1 MQHFKLRCKHC
12 HTEYTYCTYGN
23 GSEFGTEEGCSKD
36 YCARCQKAIDNALA
50 KIPVECQPK
59 YMEIHDPRI
68 FEMFERVKKNYKELV
83 EKNPIEGLVFETLS
97 MSLYDNT
104 ETYIHNGIEYKVEW
118 DDDTPEDKHV
128 FIYAEFNLANQNF
141 TGKPWRVH
149 GTQEFYSHRRCLSFK
164 HLSELID
171 VEKPMEEPT
180 GMMFYNDPRIEAF
193 ELIGNDI
200 VKEINLEHIKR
211 THTRDLTGFSIK
223 VQSDTKMF
231 NCSDTL
237 DMTNLENILMYECTF
252 EKYDDEDKSTL
263 IGIKVK

>member
-23 GSEFGTEEGCSKD
+23 GSEYGTEEGCSKE

-68 FEMFERVKKNYKELV
+68 FEMFERVKKNYKESV
-83 EKNPIEGLVFETLS
+83 KKNPIEGLVFETLS

-128 FIYAEFNLANQNF
+128 FIYAEFNLAIQSF
-141 TGKPWRVH
+141 TGKPWRKD
-149 GTQEFYSHRRCLSFK
+149 GIQEFYSHRKCLKLK
-164 HLSELID
+164 HLSELLDI
-171 VEKPMEEPT
+171 EKPMEEPS
-180 GMMFYNDPRIEAF
+180 GMIFYTDPRIDAF
-193 ELIGNDI
+193 DFGDI
-200 VKEINLEHIKR
+200 ETLFEKKPEHIKR
-211 THTRDLTGFSIK
+211 IHTSDLTGFSIK
-223 VQSDTKMF
+223 VQSDTKKF

>member
-23 GSEFGTEEGCSKD
+23 GSDFGTEEGCSRE

-50 KIPVECQPK
+50 KIPVECEPK
-59 YMEIHDPRI
+59 YMEIHDSRI
-68 FEMFERVKKNYKELV
+68 FEMFERAKKNYIESV
-83 EKNPIEGLVFETLS
+83 EENPINGLVFEPLS

-104 ETYIHNGIEYKVEW
+104 ETYIHNGIKYKVEW

-141 TGKPWRVH
+141 TGKPWRNN
-149 GTQEFYSHRRCLSFK
+149 GLQEFYSHRRCLKLKRS
-164 HLSELID
+164 SELIGI
-171 VEKPMEEPT
+171 EKPMDKPT
-180 GMMFYNDPRIEAF
+180 GMISYTDPIIEAF
-193 ELIGNDI
+193 SFVDSGTLVER
-200 VKEINLEHIKR
+200 KPEHIKR
-211 THTRDLTGFSIK
+211 TYTSDLTGFSIK
-223 VQSDTKMF
+223 VQSDIKKF